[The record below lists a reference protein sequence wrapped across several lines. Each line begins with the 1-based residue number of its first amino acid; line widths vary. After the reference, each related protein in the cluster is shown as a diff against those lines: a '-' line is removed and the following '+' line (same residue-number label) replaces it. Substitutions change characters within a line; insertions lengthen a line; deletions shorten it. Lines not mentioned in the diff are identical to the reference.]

1 MALDGVPHGLF
12 ICIEGIDAVGK
23 RTQSSILGSWLT
35 SEGFDSATV
44 SYPDYNTEIGREIRR
59 FLAGERTYV
68 PEVRAMLYAA
78 NRWEKSAELRGL
90 LSRKGAVIVNRYSPS
105 NIAYG
110 LSNGLGL
117 EWLLSLEQGLPQP
130 DIVLVLDAP
139 VAKLSSRR
147 TRNKDTYEKDASLQE
162 SARRSYLSLASKFGW
177 KVLDATGGVDD
188 TSGQVKAAVS
198 AFIAKGRTV

>member
-1 MALDGVPHGLF
+1 MDGVPKGLF

-23 RTQSSILGSWLT
+23 RTQSSMLGSWLA
-35 SEGFDSATV
+35 SEGFESATV

-59 FLAGERTYV
+59 FLVGERSYI

-78 NRWEKSAELRGL
+78 NRWEKSAELRDL
-90 LSRKGAVIVNRYSPS
+90 LSKKGAVVVNRYSPS

-130 DIVLVLDAP
+130 DVVLVLDAP
-139 VAKLSSRR
+139 VARLSSRR
-147 TRNKDTYEKDASLQE
+147 SRNKDTYERDASLQE
-162 SARRSYLSLASKFGW
+162 SARRSYLSLASRFGW
-177 KVLDATGGVDD
+177 RVLDATGGVED
-188 TSGQVKAAVS
+188 TSGHVKAAVS
-198 AFIAKGRTV
+198 AFITKSRTV